1 MWRWDNVNH
10 RRDLPHAPHHVHLPD
25 GSVKGVAEPPDL
37 AAVLA
42 QIETQFRSGG
52 VM

>member
-25 GSVKGVAEPPDL
+25 GSVEGVVGPPDIGRL
-37 AAVLA
+37 LVE
-42 QIETQFRSGG
+42 IEATLRHESAL
-52 VM
+52 